1 MMLSRVVVYP
11 FALIIAALVAWRAL
25 ARGRPAPQAL
35 AGALLALYV
44 GWIISE
50 TFFPLPIRADV
61 IHRLSA
67 GQGFHNNIVPFRVI
81 VQQVDSIMHPD
92 SHHPAYEYVRQLAGN
107 VLVFMP
113 FSLLLPLAAPSLGRL
128 RRVLLAGFALSLT
141 IELGQLAVSLVL
153 GYSYRVADI
162 DDVILNVTGVLLG
175 YGLVRLAS
183 SAIRRF
189 RYDAAVRHTSP

>member
-1 MMLSRVVVYP
+1 MLSRIVVYP
-11 FALIIAALVAWRAL
+11 FALVIAALVAWRAL

-107 VLVFMP
+107 VLVFAP
-113 FSLLLPLAAPSLGRL
+113 FGILLPLAAPNLGRL
-128 RRVLLAGFALSLT
+128 RRVLLARLALSLA

-153 GYSYRVADI
+153 GYSYRVADV

-175 YGLVRLAS
+175 YGLLRFAS
-183 SAIRRF
+183 NAMRRF
-189 RYDAAVRHTSP
+189 RDAAPPRRLSP